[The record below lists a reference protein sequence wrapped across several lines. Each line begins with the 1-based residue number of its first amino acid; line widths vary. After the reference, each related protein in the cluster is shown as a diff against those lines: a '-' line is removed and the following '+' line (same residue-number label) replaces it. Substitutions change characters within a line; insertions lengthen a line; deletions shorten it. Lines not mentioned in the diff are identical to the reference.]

1 MLLRDVLLLLFLAL
15 ACHSHAQDWP
25 RWRGTNGDG
34 RWNPKDLPADFAQR
48 EPERLWKK
56 DIGAGYGG
64 VTVSAGR
71 VYVMDR
77 QKAPEE
83 VERVLCFDAE
93 SGKELWKHTWE
104 VEYGSMDYGTGPRS
118 CVNITDG
125 KAYALGATGVAL
137 CLDAENG
144 NVVWQVDTVAKSG
157 AKIPTWGFAASPV
170 LDGGRVLL
178 HLGADKGGSVIAL
191 DKQSGRELWRG
202 GPDPAGYC
210 TPEIITHA
218 GTRQLIAWGPEH
230 IQSLDP
236 DTGEVNWTYPYPVTY
251 GVSIAQP
258 LYHDG
263 LLLVSGYWHGTK
275 VLRLGSTPKEAAL
288 AWENETGICGLMSA
302 PLFKNGVVYMLDRIR
317 GLQAFELKT
326 GKILW
331 SDDNT
336 LTPKDRNPQMS
347 VVWMNEADNI
357 AALLNA
363 TGELAYVRLKPQGRE
378 ELARWQIIGKTWAHP
393 AFAGNH
399 VFARSDKEL
408 AAWRLW

>member
-1 MLLRDVLLLLFLAL
+1 MKIFTAIFLFSISAY
-15 ACHSHAQDWP
+15 AAEDWP
-25 RWRGTNGDG
+25 RWRGTNTDG
-34 RWNPKDLPADFAQR
+34 RWNPVGIPADFTKQ
-48 EPERLWKK
+48 EPERLWKQE
-56 DIGAGYGG
+56 IGAGFGG
-64 VTVSAGR
+64 VTVCDGL

-77 QKAPEE
+77 QKSPQE

-93 SGKELWKHTWE
+93 SGKEMWQQRWE
-104 VEYGSMDYGTGPRS
+104 VNYGGMDYGTGPRAS
-118 CVNITDG
+118 VNILDG
-125 KAYALGATGVAL
+125 KAYALGATGVAS
-137 CLDAENG
+137 CLDAKTGKVLWEVN
-144 NVVWQVDTVAKSG
+144 TVETCS

-170 LDGGRVLL
+170 IDGERVLL
-178 HLGADKGGSVIAL
+178 HVGAKDGSVIAL
-191 DKQSGRELWRG
+191 DKNNGKEVWRG
-202 GPDPAGYC
+202 GPDRAGYC

-230 IQSLDP
+230 VQSLNP
-236 DTGEVNWTYPYPVTY
+236 DSGVVNWIYPYKITY

-263 LLLVSGYWHGTK
+263 VLLVSGYWHGAK
-275 VLRLGSTPKEAAL
+275 AFRLGTGVEL
-288 AWENETGICGLMSA
+288 LWENETEICGLMSA
-302 PLFKNGVVYMLDRIR
+302 PLFKNGVVYMLDKKR

-336 LTPKDRNPQMS
+336 LTPKDSNPQMS
-347 VVWMNEADNI
+347 LVWMDEPKNL

-363 TGELAYVRLKPQGRE
+363 SGELVYVTLKPEKRE

-393 AFAGNH
+393 AFAGNR

-408 AAWRLW
+408 SAWRLW

>member
-1 MLLRDVLLLLFLAL
+1 MPRDVLLFLLFAL
-15 ACHSHAQDWP
+15 PCLAQDWP
-25 RWRGTNGDG
+25 RWRGADGDG
-34 RWNPKDLPADFAQR
+34 RWKPKDVPADHAQR
-48 EPERLWKK
+48 EPQRLWTKG
-56 DIGAGYGG
+56 IGAGYGG
-64 VTVSAGR
+64 VTVSEGR

-77 QKAPEE
+77 QKAPTE

-93 SGKELWKHTWE
+93 SGREVWNHAWE
-104 VEYGSMDYGTGPRS
+104 VNYGSMEYGTGPRS
-118 CVNITDG
+118 SVNISDG
-125 KAYALGATGVAL
+125 KAYALGATGVAT
-137 CLDAENG
+137 CLHADNG
-144 NVVWQVDTVAKSG
+144 KVVWQVDTVAKFG

-170 LDGGRVLL
+170 LDGERVLL
-178 HLGADKGGSVIAL
+178 HVGASDGGSVIAL
-191 DKQSGRELWRG
+191 DKKNGAEVWRG

-218 GTRQLIAWGPEH
+218 GARQLVVWGPEN

-236 DTGEVNWTYPYPVTY
+236 ETGEVNWTYPYQITY

-258 LYHDG
+258 LYRDG

-275 VLRLGSTPKEAAL
+275 VLRLGKTAKEVTL
-288 AWENETGICGLMSA
+288 AWENEKDICGLMSA
-302 PLFKNGVVYMLDRIR
+302 PLYKNGVVYMLDKNR

-326 GKILW
+326 GQILW

-347 VVWMNEADNI
+347 VVWMKEAENV

-363 TGELAYVRLKPQGRE
+363 SGELLYVALRGSSRE

-393 AFAGNH
+393 AFVGNR

-408 AAWRLW
+408 VAWELW

>member
-1 MLLRDVLLLLFLAL
+1 MLRDVLLFLLLAL
-15 ACHSHAQDWP
+15 ACHCHAQDWP

-34 RWNPKDLPADFAQR
+34 RWNPEDLPADFAQR
-48 EPERLWKK
+48 EPVRLWKK

-77 QKAPEE
+77 QKAPREA
-83 VERVLCFDAE
+83 ERVLCFDAV
-93 SGKELWKHTWE
+93 SGKELWTHTWE

-125 KAYALGATGVAL
+125 MAYALGATGVAL
-137 CLDAENG
+137 CLDAETG
-144 NVVWQVDTVAKSG
+144 KVMWQVDTVEKLG

-170 LDGGRVLL
+170 IDGDRVLL
-178 HLGADKGGSVIAL
+178 HVGADKGGSVVAL

-236 DTGEVNWTYPYPVTY
+236 GTGAVNWTYPYPVTY

-275 VLRLGSTPKEAAL
+275 VLRLGSTPRDVAL
-288 AWENETGICGLMSA
+288 VWENETGICGLMSA
-302 PLFKNGVVYMLDRIR
+302 PLFMDGVVYMLDRIR

-331 SDDNT
+331 SDDNM

-347 VVWMNEADNI
+347 LVWAKESENLAT
-357 AALLNA
+357 LLNA
-363 TGELAYVRLKPQGRE
+363 SGELVHVRLNAAGRE

-408 AAWRLW
+408 VAWRLW